1 MKYQNQLEK
10 IRDLELEL
18 EDTYAELEED
28 LLDKTED
35 NYVSN
40 FIRLM
45 FEESNNIEQF
55 RYVLDA
61 FVSYN
66 FYELKLGDKVPENIM
81 NEYGLD
87 TMIHFEFNFN
97 SRTGNMIGY
106 LHLVFNKEHI
116 ITDIDSG
123 TYTDYSM

>member
-97 SRTGNMIGY
+97 ATPCNMIGY
-106 LHLVFNKEHI
+106 LHLVFNKDHI

>member
-1 MKYQNQLEK
+1 MKYQDQLEK

-18 EDTYAELEED
+18 EDAYAELEEE
-28 LLDKTED
+28 LLNETED

-55 RYVLDA
+55 RYVIDA
-61 FVSYN
+61 FVSYRL
-66 FYELKLGDKVPENIM
+66 YKLKLGDKVPENIM

-87 TMIHFEFNFN
+87 TMVHFEFKFKSEN
-97 SRTGNMIGY
+97 SEEIGF
-106 LHLVFNKEHI
+106 LHLVFNKDQT

-123 TYTDYSM
+123 TYKG